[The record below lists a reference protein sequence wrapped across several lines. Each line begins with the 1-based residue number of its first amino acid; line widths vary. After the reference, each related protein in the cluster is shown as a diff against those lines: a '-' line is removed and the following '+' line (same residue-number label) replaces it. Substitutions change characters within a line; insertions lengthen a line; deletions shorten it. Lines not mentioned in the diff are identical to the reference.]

1 MIKPITITGILLA
14 AGYSRRFGSNKLLHP
29 LANQAPMALVA
40 ARHLKAA
47 VDKLLIVTRPA
58 SETLIELLQREQF
71 SVVTC
76 EEAATGMGASLACGI
91 KASANA
97 EAWLIA
103 LADMPFIQIQTIEKL
118 ADLLRQGAAIVAP
131 QYRGQRGHPVGFH
144 QQFYQPLSQLQGE
157 QGARLL
163 LQRYH
168 NQLTLLTCEDQGTV
182 WDIDVPV

>member
-1 MIKPITITGILLA
+1 MTITGILLA
-14 AGYSRRFGSNKLLHP
+14 AGYSRRFGSDKLLHP
-29 LANQAPMALVA
+29 LADQTPMALLA
-40 ARHLKAA
+40 ARHLRAA
-47 VDKLLIVTRPA
+47 VDDLLIVTRPA
-58 SETLIELLQREQF
+58 SKILIDLLQQEQF

-97 EAWLIA
+97 QAWLIA
-103 LADMPFIQIQTIEKL
+103 LADMPFIQVQTIEKL

-131 QYRGQRGHPVGFH
+131 QYQGRRGHPVGFH
-144 QQFYQPLSQLQGE
+144 RQFYQPLSQLHGE

-163 LQRYH
+163 LQRHH
-168 NQLTLLTCEDQGTV
+168 NQLTLLTCEDQGTI